1 MIGYKPLLGGVELG
15 GTKCVCVIGTGP
27 GDIRAQTSIPTGSDP
42 AATLRRID
50 KILSDWQEAHGL
62 VKALGIAS
70 FGPINLARR
79 SPTYGFITSTTKP
92 GWSHTDVLGRLTRG
106 PDTSVAFDTDVNGA
120 ALAEKRWGAARGLA
134 DFAYVT
140 VGTGVGVG
148 LLVGGRT
155 VFGCNHSELGHV
167 RVVRAAG
174 DTWPGICKFHGDCV
188 EGLAS
193 GPAIA
198 ARAGMPAADIPA
210 DSPVWDLAAHALAQL
225 LHTVVLATAPQRILM
240 GGGVM
245 EGQPALLR
253 RIRRELRSSL
263 NGYIDLEEMAGDIES
278 YVAAPGLGSLAG
290 PLGSLA
296 LAADAH
302 AAAASALASGSA
314 SAAAGV
320 AG

>member
-1 MIGYKPLLGGVELG
+1 MIGHKPLLGGVELG

-27 GDIRAQTSIPTGSDP
+27 DDLRARTSIPTGSDP
-42 AATLRRID
+42 AVTLRRID
-50 KILSDWQEAHGL
+50 KILNDWQEAHGL
-62 VKALGIAS
+62 VRALGIAS
-70 FGPINLARR
+70 FGPLNLSRR

-92 GWSHTDVLGRLTRG
+92 GWSRTNIVGYLGRG
-106 PDTSVAFDTDVNGA
+106 PDTCIGFDTDVNGA
-120 ALAEKRWGAARGLA
+120 ALAEKRWGAGRGLE
-134 DFAYVT
+134 DFAYIT

-155 VFGCNHSELGHV
+155 VLGCNHCELGHV
-167 RVVRAAG
+167 RVVRAPG

-225 LHTVVLATAPQRILM
+225 LHTMVLATAPRRILI

-245 EGQPALLR
+245 EGHPALLTK
-253 RIRRELRSSL
+253 IRRRLQGSL
-263 NGYIDLEEMAGDIES
+263 NGYINLEEMAGDIDG
-278 YVAAPGLGSLAG
+278 YVAAPGLGPLAG
-290 PLGSLA
+290 PLGALA

-302 AAAASALASGSA
+302 AANASA
-314 SAAAGV
+314 SASVTG
-320 AG
+320 

>member
-27 GDIRAQTSIPTGSDP
+27 GDIRAQTSIPTGRDP

-50 KILSDWQEAHGL
+50 KILSDWQEAHGI

-70 FGPINLARR
+70 FGPIDLSRR

-92 GWSHTDVLGRLTRG
+92 GWSGTDVVGRLNRG
-106 PDTSVAFDTDVNGA
+106 PFMSIGFDTDVNGA
-120 ALAEKRWGAARGLA
+120 ALAEQRWGAARGLE
-134 DFAYVT
+134 DLAYVT

-167 RVVRAAG
+167 RVVRAPG
-174 DTWPGICKFHGDCV
+174 DSWPGVCRFHGDCV

-198 ARAGMPAADIPA
+198 ARAGMPAADIPP
-210 DSPVWDLAAHALAQL
+210 DNPVWDLAAHALAQL
-225 LHTVVLATAPQRILM
+225 LHTMVLATAPRRILV

-245 EGQPALLR
+245 QGQPALLP
-253 RIRRELRSSL
+253 RIRRQLRESL
-263 NGYIDLEEMAGDIES
+263 NGYVDLPEMTGDIDR
-278 YVAAPGLGSLAG
+278 YIVMPGLGLHAG
-290 PLGSLA
+290 PLGALA

-302 AAAASALASGSA
+302 AGSA
-314 SAAAGV
+314 SASASAGV